1 METGRR
7 VLRRDIG
14 SDETG
19 KGHFVL
25 CEARLILRI
34 GRRVEG
40 RLPRPAGLSKRGASS
55 SVKQRH
61 GYRNAA
67 WKRSNRVPTLAKDRS
82 RAESALVRICAFR
95 ENERSVLLKKA
106 DTN

>member
-1 METGRR
+1 MGMGRR
-7 VLRRDIG
+7 VPHCDIG
-14 SDETG
+14 ADQTG

-34 GRRVEG
+34 EGEG

-55 SVKQRH
+55 AKQRH

-67 WKRSNRVPTLAKDRS
+67 WKRVTEYPLAENRS

-95 ENERSVLLKKA
+95 ENCASPFKEG
-106 DTN
+106 